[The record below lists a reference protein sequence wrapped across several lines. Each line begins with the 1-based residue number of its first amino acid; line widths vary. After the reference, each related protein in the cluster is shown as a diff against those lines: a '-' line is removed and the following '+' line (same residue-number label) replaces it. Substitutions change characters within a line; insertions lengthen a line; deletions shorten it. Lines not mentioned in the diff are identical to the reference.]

1 MPRPRCCRRIEGTPA
16 ARVFTPAGRPAG
28 DLEVIA
34 FSLEEYEAIRLA
46 DFLGLYQ
53 EEAAGR
59 MGVSR
64 QTFGRTLE
72 GARAKIA
79 RALVEGLPLRIEDL
93 QAEAQ
98 REFRCG
104 ACRHAWCEPPGGGSP
119 EACPC
124 CGGHALRH
132 AACRHHER
140 HHQTK

>member
-16 ARVFTPAGRPAG
+16 ARVFNPAGRPAG
-28 DLEVIA
+28 DLEAIA
-34 FSLEEYEAIRLA
+34 LSLEEYEAIRLA

-59 MGVSR
+59 VGVSR

-93 QAEAQ
+93 QAETP

-104 ACRHAWCEPPGGGSP
+104 ACRHAWREPPGGERP

-132 AACRHHER
+132 AGCRHHDH
-140 HHQTK
+140 HHQPK